1 MNCKDFDLYASAYID
16 NMLLDEEKID
26 FENHIN
32 KCENCKVA
40 FQNLKIIVES
50 TNNIEEVELPQN
62 FSNELRQKLEVE
74 NTCKS
79 QNKFSDKIKILTSI
93 VAGLLVTVMSL
104 SLLNNYLVNQNMDK
118 QMDIARA
125 ERNNNTKQNSE
136 FKTESEEL
144 TQEPKVAPK
153 TMSIESFDE
162 NNEAEIDNAT
172 ASENK
177 VKAPGEIPKENN
189 IKIINSVI
197 TSILVLGIGFFI
209 YRFLRR

>member
-16 NMLLDEEKID
+16 NMISDEEKLD

-40 FQNLKIIVES
+40 FQNLKIIVKS

-62 FSNELRQKLEVE
+62 FSDELRQKLEAE

-79 QNKFSDKIKILTSI
+79 ENKFPNKIKILTGV
-93 VAGLLVTVMSL
+93 VAGLLITVMSL
-104 SLLNNYLVNQNMDK
+104 SLLNNYLINQNMDK
-118 QMDIARA
+118 QMDIAKT
-125 ERNNNTKQNSE
+125 ERNNNIKENSE

-144 TQEPKVAPK
+144 TQERKVAPK

-162 NNEAEIDNAT
+162 NNEAELDNTT
-172 ASENK
+172 ASEDKAK
-177 VKAPGEIPKENN
+177 VQGEIPKENK
-189 IKIINSVI
+189 IKIVNPVI